1 VAFEPDPAV
10 AFNQAN
16 DQMKGFEGD
25 RLFLGQNPA
34 PGATLAYR
42 LKADAKDVKWTIRD
56 AGGRVVR
63 ELSGDA
69 VKGQSVAG
77 LNIVKW
83 DLRIQP
89 LRPVPPPPGANGQTG
104 GGGGGFGGGGNNGPF
119 VLPGTYRATLTVDG
133 RDTAPV
139 AVTVKGDPDIAI
151 SEADRRTWFE
161 TASDVHQMQQAAN
174 DAAAVVQQAW
184 AQFQQLQAQT
194 RGQTLSP
201 ASKGAM
207 EAVQKELEVARGRL
221 GLAGGGFGNAQNVRG
236 RIGQLK
242 NAIMGSTAVPTTTQL
257 MQIREARA
265 AMPLVIDQANAA
277 IGKLPALVKDLVGA
291 GAVFPALKPI
301 PR

>member
-1 VAFEPDPAV
+1 VAFEPDPAM

-69 VKGQSVAG
+69 VKGQAVAG

-89 LRPVPPPPGANGQTG
+89 LRPVPPPPGSNGQAG

-133 RDTAPV
+133 RDAAPV

-161 TASDVHQMQQAAN
+161 SASDLHQMQQAAN

-184 AQFQQLQAQT
+184 AQFQQLQTQT